1 MEKKYSA
8 EEVVS
13 IIKKDMEV
21 EERYK
26 LLDKLYEMYYDTRS
40 DKKRAHQS

>member
-13 IIKKDMEV
+13 LIKKDMEV

-26 LLDKLYEMYYDTRS
+26 LLDKLYEMYYDKRS
-40 DKKRAHQS
+40 DKKKAHQL